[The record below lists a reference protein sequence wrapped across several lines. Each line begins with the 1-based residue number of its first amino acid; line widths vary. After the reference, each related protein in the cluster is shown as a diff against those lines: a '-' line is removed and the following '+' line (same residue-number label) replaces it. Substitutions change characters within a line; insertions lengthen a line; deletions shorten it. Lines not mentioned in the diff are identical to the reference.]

1 MILNKIIES
10 TKKRVLNSKKIM
22 PLESIKTKA
31 ENLPKNYKFAFE
43 KALLKDELSFIC
55 EVKKASPSKGII
67 NEEFPYIE
75 IAKDYEQAGVACISV
90 LTEPEYFLGSNQYLE
105 EISKSVSIPILRKD
119 FIIDSYQIYEAKI
132 IGASAIL
139 LISSIL
145 DTEQIYKYIKIADSL
160 GLSVLV
166 EAHTHEE
173 VSKALNAGARILG
186 VNNRN
191 LKNFE
196 VDFSN
201 CIKLRKFVPE
211 NIIFVSE
218 SGIKN
223 AEDIAQL
230 KENKV
235 DAVLIGETL
244 MKGTNKKA
252 LLDEWRSL

>member
-1 MILNKIIES
+1 MILDQIIES
-10 TKKRVLNSKKIM
+10 TKKRVLNSKKNM
-22 PLESIKTKA
+22 PLESIKIKA
-31 ENLPKNYKFAFE
+31 ENLAKNHKFVFE
-43 KALLKDELSFIC
+43 KALCKEELSFIC

-75 IAKDYEQAGVACISV
+75 IAKDYEKAGAACISV
-90 LTEPEYFLGSNQYLE
+90 LTETEYFLGSNQYLE
-105 EISKSVSIPILRKD
+105 EISKSVSLPLLRKD
-119 FIIDSYQIYEAKI
+119 FIIDSYQIYESII

-145 DTEQIYKYIKIADSL
+145 DTEQISKYIKIADSL

-166 EAHTHEE
+166 EAHTKEE
-173 VSKALNAGARILG
+173 VLKALNAGARILG

-191 LKNFE
+191 LKDFE

-201 CIKLRKFVPE
+201 CIKLRKIVPE

-230 KENKV
+230 KKNKV

-244 MKGTNKKA
+244 MKSTNKKA
-252 LLDEWRSL
+252 LLDAWRSL